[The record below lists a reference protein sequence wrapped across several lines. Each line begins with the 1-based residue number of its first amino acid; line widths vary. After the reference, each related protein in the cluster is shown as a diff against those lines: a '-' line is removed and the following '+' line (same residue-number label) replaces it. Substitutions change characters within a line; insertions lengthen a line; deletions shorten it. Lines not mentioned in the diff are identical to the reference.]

1 MGLALEIQALL
12 NWIHLSQYLC
22 LYLSLHTYVI
32 YIIYLY
38 VICVYLYF
46 FLSDFKIRYLSSL
59 EIFLKALG
67 KMKHELCPPKNCN
80 YASK

>member
-1 MGLALEIQALL
+1 MGLALEIQALI

-46 FLSDFKIRYLSSL
+46 FLSDF
-59 EIFLKALG
+59 
-67 KMKHELCPPKNCN
+67 N
-80 YASK
+80 YKVFK